1 MQFNSMAA
9 NVRTNPA
16 PRRARVLLIDPDSAS
31 ARESERRLCAAGFD
45 VVVISSAA
53 RAMGLVKAE
62 TFDAILCEIRLA
74 RLDGFEFRDALL
86 RDPATAR
93 IRFSFLAAEP
103 HLEDHTTAHRLG
115 AGILAKPVELAALRA
130 QSAAAP
136 NTPAPARRFD
146 VIIPPAP
153 PATVAQR
160 PVGEPELDLPH
171 PPELDL
177 IPPPE
182 LDTGTIFHC
191 SVCACSYR
199 LGEELTDD
207 RLLGTCPDCL

>member
-1 MQFNSMAA
+1 MQFNSIAA
-9 NVRTNPA
+9 NLRTNPA
-16 PRRARVLLIDPDSAS
+16 PRGARVLLIDPDPAS
-31 ARESERRLCAAGFD
+31 ARESDRRLRAAGFD

-53 RAMGLVKAE
+53 RAMRLVKAE
-62 TFDAILCEIRLA
+62 TFDAILCEIQLA
-74 RLDGFEFRDALL
+74 RMDGFEFRDALL

-103 HLEDHTTAHRLG
+103 HLEDHSTANRLG

-130 QSAAAP
+130 QSAATP
-136 NTPAPARRFD
+136 HTPAPARRFD
-146 VIIPPAP
+146 AIIPPAP

-160 PVGEPELDLPH
+160 PVGEPDLDLTP

-177 IPPPE
+177 TPLPE
-182 LDTGTIFHC
+182 PDTGTIFHC
-191 SVCACSYR
+191 SVCARSYR

-207 RLLGTCPDCL
+207 RLLVTCPDCL